1 VTVVGIISDTHGL
14 LRPEILLALKGSDH
28 ILHGGDIGP
37 PDILER
43 LCEIAPVTAVRG
55 NVDTDAWAD
64 GLPLT
69 ANLTVAG
76 RVLYLIH
83 DRSHLALYPP
93 PGDAAVVVFG
103 HSHKALIETQ
113 DGVLYLNPGSA
124 GPRRFRLPVTVARLH
139 ISAGRI
145 EPEIV
150 QLPIG

>member
-1 VTVVGIISDTHGL
+1 
-14 LRPEILLALKGSDH
+14 
-28 ILHGGDIGP
+28 
-37 PDILER
+37 
-43 LCEIAPVTAVRG
+43 
-55 NVDTDAWAD
+55 
-64 GLPLT
+64 
-69 ANLTVAG
+69 
-76 RVLYLIH
+76 LIH